1 MLWLGNNYDRRRE
14 VMPMTSMKVSGH
26 DHVLL
31 VATALTLYLA
41 LPHPVSANEDIRL
54 EPRVQ
59 AMLQIKAAPYTKLAN
74 GSALTVED
82 KFAYITPDNGQ
93 TWLDPIPLFPDG
105 PDLEVSNERVLT
117 RTRDGAII
125 LAFMNLNSRDWG
137 WDDEKNAPDRDV
149 RLDVWTIRSLDEGR
163 TWQDA
168 QRIQGGW
175 CGAVRDIIQTGSG
188 RVVLTAQVLTDNPP
202 RHVTRTYSS
211 DDDGK
216 TWKPSNIL
224 DLGGHGHHDGAIEA
238 TIVERRDHR
247 IWMLLR
253 TNLDYFWEAFS
264 DNQGRYWREMRP
276 TRIDASSSPAYLTR
290 LQSGRLV
297 MTWNRL
303 YLEGRNTTVRR
314 GRFPLGNACQL
325 GTIRTF
331 HRFLRRRWADLD
343 GLGRDRP
350 HKDTSQRVSY
360 PWVFERRPGE
370 MWITTMQGGLKC
382 RLFEKDFVK

>member
-1 MLWLGNNYDRRRE
+1 MN
-14 VMPMTSMKVSGH
+14 SMKVSKH
-26 DHVLL
+26 DHVLV
-31 VATALTLYLA
+31 VASALALYLA
-41 LPHPVSANEDIRL
+41 VPHPASANEDIRL

-74 GSALTVED
+74 GSALTVEH

-125 LAFMNLNSRDWG
+125 LAFMNLNSREWG
-137 WDDEKNAPDRDV
+137 WDDQKNAPDREV

-175 CGAVRDIIQTGSG
+175 CGAVRDIIQTASG

-276 TRIDASSSPAYLTR
+276 TKIDASSSPAYLTR

-303 YLEGRNTTVRR
+303 YLEGKNTTVRR
-314 GRFPLGNACQL
+314 GGSRSETLASWERSELSIAFS
-325 GTIRTF
+325 
-331 HRFLRRRWADLD
+331 DDD
-343 GLGRDRP
+343 GQNWTDSVVIAR
-350 HKDTSQRVSY
+350 HKDKSKRVSY

-382 RLFEKDFVK
+382 RLFERDFVK